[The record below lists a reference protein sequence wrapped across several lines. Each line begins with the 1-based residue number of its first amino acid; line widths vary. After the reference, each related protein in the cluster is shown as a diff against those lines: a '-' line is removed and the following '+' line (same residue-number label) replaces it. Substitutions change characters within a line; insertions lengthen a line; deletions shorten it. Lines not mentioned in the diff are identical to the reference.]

1 MAAVEFAARILIAV
15 RIGHC
20 ATRYRSPNS
29 YSCRGRRSPARSKRY
44 DHPYNCRM
52 RAFRRCAP
60 VRMRQIRP
68 VVALSV
74 TPLEGKDQ
82 TKTIERAVLLTAF
95 AVDTQNARA
104 KARRRKRPEA
114 ACAPAR
120 RGATPDHDSNR
131 ETDRS
136 ASIVQ
141 PQDYLHSSTAVWHL
155 FPYEF

>member
-1 MAAVEFAARILIAV
+1 MTAASASPEFITLGGSIA
-15 RIGHC
+15 G
-20 ATRYRSPNS
+20 SQQN
-29 YSCRGRRSPARSKRY
+29 Y
-44 DHPYNCRM
+44 DHPYNCRL

-74 TPLEGKDQ
+74 TAPEGKDQ

-95 AVDTQNARA
+95 AVDTPNGRA

-114 ACAPAR
+114 ACGPAR
-120 RGATPDHDSNR
+120 RGATPDHDSNS

-136 ASIVQ
+136 A
-141 PQDYLHSSTAVWHL
+141 
-155 FPYEF
+155 